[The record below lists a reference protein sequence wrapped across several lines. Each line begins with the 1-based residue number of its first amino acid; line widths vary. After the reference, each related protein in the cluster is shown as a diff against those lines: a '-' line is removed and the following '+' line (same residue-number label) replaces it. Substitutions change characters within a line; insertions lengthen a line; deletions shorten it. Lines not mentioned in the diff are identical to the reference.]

1 MPTLYPNQHPNFYI
15 PEQHMENQRS
25 LQMAAYEY
33 YKTERE
39 IEITERKQLSKEKV
53 KLWAMQERQKIKS
66 ENSEARR
73 SIYEEVMITE
83 DGRLEIQTRNLQ
95 ISAVARE
102 LSNIKNPKLTVLK
115 REQNQAE
122 ELYLIKCN
130 VAGEDKEIYLS
141 PSKIRGGT
149 YLLNKFAL
157 AGASINAPTNKAK
170 EYARQLLRLLI
181 VKSNETIIL
190 PEKAGWMVLPDNTV
204 HLVEKEDLLWT
215 DAMKLAL

>member
-1 MPTLYPNQHPNFYI
+1 
-15 PEQHMENQRS
+15 ME
-25 LQMAAYEY
+25 
-33 YKTERE
+33 
-39 IEITERKQLSKEKV
+39 
-53 KLWAMQERQKIKS
+53 ERQKIKAA
-66 ENSEARR
+66 NSEAQR

-122 ELYLIKCN
+122 ELYLIECN

-141 PSKIRGGT
+141 PSKIGGGI

-181 VKSNETIIL
+181 VKSNETLIL
-190 PEKAGWMVLPDNTV
+190 PENAGWMALPDNTV
-204 HLVEKEDLLWT
+204 HLVEKGDLLWT